1 MTKDAYLALAST
13 QYEALKALGK
23 ENDFYALEEQFDQ
36 LWTALGRSVFEQTLG
51 QVPAD
56 SRKKTLSRPVSGQ

>member
-13 QYEALKALGK
+13 QYEELKALGQ
-23 ENDFYALEEQFDQ
+23 ESDFYALEEKFDQ
-36 LWTALGRSVFEQTLG
+36 LWTALGRSVLEQTIG

-56 SRKKTLSRPVSGQ
+56 HRKKTLSRPVLGP